1 MPQVCFRSRGADVQ
15 WLVEIRRRGSSA
27 QVRSR
32 SVSPRSK
39 RRRERPTEVGQSKRG
54 TPAEAG
60 TPNAAGATGREWLF
74 IVTAA
79 TCLLCNLLLSIQG
92 WNLPILDA
100 HAFRQTQTAL
110 SSYWFVQEG
119 FKLDYIT
126 PVLGPPWEIPLE
138 FPLYQ
143 WIAAALHQLTGYG
156 LDQCGRLVS
165 LLFLY
170 ATLVPAFLLARFF
183 WKDARAGWIL
193 VSLMLVNPIH
203 VFWGRTFMIETT
215 VLFFCTVFLWFFTKA
230 LYEGR
235 WHNHVLAILCGCM
248 AGLVKPTT
256 YASFLIV
263 AFVIYAHMAYA
274 HRVGWTVR
282 HWAGFFARGAALT
295 LISIAATY
303 LWTKHCD
310 AIKALHP
317 YQPLISSSDEQREW
331 IYGSINQRLSWPLWQ
346 RWVIGYNGWVQ
357 AMMPTLSWVGVAAIV
372 VAIVAALITSGR
384 RAIIGL
390 TVLAALLSGP
400 LVFFNLYRH
409 DYYQMAITIW
419 ACALVAFAF
428 NEGIRRFWFLK
439 FALPVFLMVVVIGYT
454 QSGYMAQQERSPAR
468 YAEFMEVANYLKSGT
483 EQDRDVLLVLGQD
496 WTSEF
501 AYYTGRKVRM
511 QRLTDMESLTSQ
523 QFEEFRK
530 AVVADGMRVG
540 AIALSTP
547 LPEQT
552 VQHLL
557 QVFVPVGAPAPTAAT
572 FPLSRD
578 RLSAWPQDPRI
589 PQWTSGVVYVIPPAP
604 RT

>member
-1 MPQVCFRSRGADVQ
+1 MRASA
-15 WLVEIRRRGSSA
+15 RRGRRDHELSRAVGSTVPPSNPGPVVGKSA
-27 QVRSR
+27 LF
-32 SVSPRSK
+32 
-39 RRRERPTEVGQSKRG
+39 VGV
-54 TPAEAG
+54 AG
-60 TPNAAGATGREWLF
+60 LAMAA
-74 IVTAA
+74 
-79 TCLLCNLLLSIQG
+79 NLLLSIQG

-165 LLFLY
+165 LLFFY
-170 ATLVPAFLLARFF
+170 ATLAPAFLLARFF
-183 WKDARAGWIL
+183 WKDSRAGWIL

-215 VLFFCTVFLWFFTKA
+215 VLFFCTAFLWFFTKA
-230 LYEGR
+230 MYEGR
-235 WHNHVLAILCGCM
+235 VHNHLLAILCGCL

-256 YASFLIV
+256 YASFLLV
-263 AFVIYAHMAYA
+263 AFAIYVHVAYL
-274 HRVGWTVR
+274 HRSGWGAR
-282 HWAGFFARGAALT
+282 QWAAFLARGAALT
-295 LISIAATY
+295 LISIVVTY
-303 LWTKHCD
+303 AWTKHCD
-310 AIKALHP
+310 SIKALHP

-357 AMMPTLSWVGVAAIV
+357 AMMPTLGWVGV
-372 VAIVAALITSGR
+372 VAIAIAIIAALLTSGR
-384 RAIIGL
+384 RAVIGL
-390 TVLAALLSGP
+390 VALAALLSGP

-419 ACALVAFAF
+419 ACVLVAFAF
-428 NEGIRRFWFLK
+428 VEGIRRFWFLQ
-439 FALPVFLMVVVIGYT
+439 FALPAFLLVVVIGYT

-468 YAEFMEVANYLKSGT
+468 YAEFMEVANYLKSET
-483 EQDRDVLLVLGQD
+483 DPDRDVLLVLGQD

-511 QRLTDMESLTSQ
+511 QRLTDIDSLTSE
-523 QFEEFRK
+523 QFEGFRK
-530 AVVADGMRVG
+530 ALDAAGMRVG

-547 LPEQT
+547 VSDQ
-552 VQHLL
+552 VRQHLL
-557 QVFVPVGAPAPTAAT
+557 AAFMPQDSPAPTAVP

-589 PQWTSGVVYVIPPAP
+589 PQWTSGVVYLIPPAP
-604 RT
+604 GT